1 MAVYIVLFGFIVIM
15 GLVNQKYENK
25 YNNVYSIICI
35 VLICIVQGLRDVTI
49 GEDVA
54 EYTIWFKEY
63 CDISKITSLFHPWRD
78 IEL

>member
-35 VLICIVQGLRDVTI
+35 VLILI
-49 GEDVA
+49 GKYRFCRVED
-54 EYTIWFKEY
+54 
-63 CDISKITSLFHPWRD
+63 R
-78 IEL
+78 